1 MNESE
6 VKIES
11 SPDVIIDKN
20 QNLKRF
26 GEYSGGILTKLIGST
41 KSLIFSEKLI
51 LTEDPPNLIVKG
63 LHVWFRNGEIQSKES
78 ESVITDFEE
87 IDYSIQLKPELIKEF
102 DSARFS
108 AHYPHIVRFLH
119 TACLYLDV
127 DSYKIDHLDFVTG
140 EILNRPVGIT
150 HDNGIILGDRLV
162 IDDKRLI
169 FYDCILIGRDEN
181 QEINQTYEHF
191 LTIPLKF
198 LSSLILLGNENF

>member
-1 MNESE
+1 MNEL
-6 VKIES
+6 KIDS

-20 QNLKRF
+20 QNVKRF

-51 LTEDPPNLIVKG
+51 LSEDPPNLVVKG
-63 LHVWFRNGEIQSKES
+63 LHVFFENGMIHSKEKES
-78 ESVITDFEE
+78 EISDFDK
-87 IDYSIQLKPELIKEF
+87 IDYCIQLKPELVKQF
-102 DSARFS
+102 DSQRFS

-119 TACLYLDV
+119 TACLYLDA
-127 DSYKIDHLDFVTG
+127 DSYKIDHLEFVSG

-162 IDDKRLI
+162 IDDRRLI
-169 FYDCILIGRDEN
+169 FYDCILIGREEN
-181 QEINQTYEHF
+181 QKIKQTFEHF

-198 LSSLILLGNENF
+198 LTSLILLGNENF